1 MGAEF
6 PSGNRGGFASVD
18 GFELLVQSLPDLFPQ
33 QDPIQACRVLLQ
45 TLARNRVE
53 RPAGR
58 RTSAASRRAPLS
70 GGRAGHNAAW
80 REGQAPPVLRSLSS

>member
-58 RTSAASRRAPLS
+58 RTSAASRRAPFT